1 MSDNHAHARTREAA
15 ADWLAR
21 SKPLTD
27 RVVDGPSRQRIF
39 DAFAAGAMWAITP
52 QSEDDVNQIVAG
64 VIRDAQAAGT
74 DEAAD
79 DAALAIFAYL
89 GAIHRGEQDLWHER
103 FEAAGELIAEAA
115 ALFRSYEAHHQAKVP
130 ELQALL
136 ERAKGGEP
144 IFTDEQA
151 IADVQAKAERNGKI
165 ADKLERWLL
174 DRNPAEVL
182 RQAAA
187 GMVDGETIKG
197 VDHAAFDRAADFLDQ
212 PAGPI
217 GHRVAK
223 RSGDYEF
230 DGEVVAIIPKRS
242 GAIRYAVEDDRGL
255 LLVMNA
261 RQCGLPEPED
271 RSPRSAPWRQEGV
284 ADLAAF
290 RITTSDPRF
299 DPAGPVTIN
308 GFLYRPAKEDDD
320 NG

>member
-1 MSDNHAHARTREAA
+1 MSNIHAHARAREAA

-27 RVVDGPSRQRIF
+27 RVLEGPSRQRIF
-39 DAFAAGAMWAITP
+39 DAFAAGAEWAITP
-52 QSEDDVNQIVAG
+52 QSEDHVNQIVAG
-64 VIRDAQAAGT
+64 VIRDAQVAGT

-103 FEAAGELIAEAA
+103 FAAAGELIAEAA
-115 ALFRSYEAHHQAKVP
+115 ALFRSYEAHHHER
-130 ELQALL
+130 ELAAAARFDAEGRDQSA
-136 ERAKGGEP
+136 
-144 IFTDEQA
+144 
-151 IADVQAKAERNGKI
+151 AKAERN
-165 ADKLERWLL
+165 ARAAAKLERWLL

-182 RQAAA
+182 RQAAV
-187 GMVDGETIKG
+187 GMVDGETIRG
-197 VDHAAFDRAADFLDQ
+197 VDHASFDRAAEILDQ

-290 RITTSDPRF
+290 RITTGDPRF
-299 DPAGPVTIN
+299 DPSAPVTVN
-308 GFLYRPAKEDDD
+308 GFLYVPAKEKEH
-320 NG
+320 G

>member
-1 MSDNHAHARTREAA
+1 MSNIHARAREAA
-15 ADWLAR
+15 ADWL
-21 SKPLTD
+21 
-27 RVVDGPSRQRIF
+27 DGKDWHGNGPEKSAPDDLF
-39 DAFAAGAMWAITP
+39 THDAVLDAFAAGAEWAITP
-52 QSEDDVNQIVAG
+52 QSQDDLNQIVAG

-89 GAIHRGEQDLWHER
+89 GAIHREEQDLWGAR
-103 FEAAGELIAEAA
+103 FAAAGELIAEAS
-115 ALFRSYEAHHQAKVP
+115 ALFRSYEAHHRAEADRLAAQGTGATAD
-130 ELQALL
+130 Q
-136 ERAKGGEP
+136 ERNRAE
-144 IFTDEQA
+144 
-151 IADVQAKAERNGKI
+151 KAERNGKI

-197 VDHAAFDRAADFLDQ
+197 VDHASFDRAADFLDQ
-212 PAGPI
+212 TAGPI
-217 GHRVAK
+217 GHRVSK

-271 RSPRSAPWRQEGV
+271 RSPRSAPWRQQGV

-290 RITTSDPRF
+290 RITTADPRF

-308 GFLYRPAKEDDD
+308 GFLYRPVKEDDD